1 VAGLACVARERGVP
15 PAALRGSVIQAPYY
29 CEDTG
34 YATQLPFELRVRM
47 AVDSI
52 AFCASEM
59 PKFHAFLEDTYYI
72 SDGGLDAVEEMA
84 LGFVEIR
91 GLVRELL
98 ARGVP
103 VDRFAPRIG
112 ILVNC
117 RMDLFEEIAKVR
129 ATRRLFARMMRDEF
143 GARDPRSLAVNVTAH
158 TSGMALTAQQPV
170 NNVVRGSLQALA
182 MALAGVQAMEVSA
195 FDEAFRT
202 PSPQAHEVALRTQ
215 QIIHLES
222 NVTQVADPLGGSY
235 FLEALTDE
243 IERRIRAMVEQVEG
257 LGEPAALAERGWFRS
272 LFQNAMERHA
282 RALADGSLPKVGVN
296 CHVVPEEEDTLLR
309 EVAELK
315 IEPYVERID
324 AIRRHREER
333 DAGRVQESLAALRA
347 RAEDRRANLTPAVI
361 AAFEA
366 GATMGEMAEVLR
378 LAYGWPADPWLEG
391 PLGEAASA

>member
-1 VAGLACVARERGVP
+1 
-15 PAALRGSVIQAPYY
+15 
-29 CEDTG
+29 
-34 YATQLPFELRVRM
+34 
-47 AVDSI
+47 
-52 AFCASEM
+52 
-59 PKFHAFLEDTYYI
+59 
-72 SDGGLDAVEEMA
+72 
-84 LGFVEIR
+84 
-91 GLVRELL
+91 
-98 ARGVP
+98 
-103 VDRFAPRIG
+103 
-112 ILVNC
+112 
-117 RMDLFEEIAKVR
+117 MDLFEEIAKVR

>member
-1 VAGLACVARERGVP
+1 
-15 PAALRGSVIQAPYY
+15 
-29 CEDTG
+29 
-34 YATQLPFELRVRM
+34 
-47 AVDSI
+47 
-52 AFCASEM
+52 
-59 PKFHAFLEDTYYI
+59 
-72 SDGGLDAVEEMA
+72 
-84 LGFVEIR
+84 
-91 GLVRELL
+91 
-98 ARGVP
+98 
-103 VDRFAPRIG
+103 
-112 ILVNC
+112 
-117 RMDLFEEIAKVR
+117 
-129 ATRRLFARMMRDEF
+129 
-143 GARDPRSLAVNVTAH
+143 
-158 TSGMALTAQQPV
+158 MALTAQQPV